1 MGGGLGGGRGGGR
14 YSSDGPL
21 TVIYRGRVA
30 KYSVGEILK
39 SFAYLNVTYS
49 NFEIGVVNHCTGRQK
64 GSVSECPEQYWVSLE
79 KGSARV
85 DVAAPAL
92 FAIC

>member
-30 KYSVGEILK
+30 KYSVGERLK
-39 SFAYLNVTYS
+39 SFAYPNVTDA
-49 NFEIGVVNHCTGRQK
+49 NFEIGVVNHWQAERIGIGTSGAILGFARK
-64 GSVSECPEQYWVSLE
+64 GQR
-79 KGSARV
+79 ARV

>member
-21 TVIYRGRVA
+21 TVIYRERGLQNPLSRR
-30 KYSVGEILK
+30 ILK
-39 SFAYLNVTYS
+39 SLAYPNANFA
-49 NFEIGVVNHCTGRQK
+49 IGVVNHWQAERIGIGTSGTILGFARK
-64 GSVSECPEQYWVSLE
+64 GQR
-79 KGSARV
+79 ARV
-85 DVAAPAL
+85 DVVAAAL